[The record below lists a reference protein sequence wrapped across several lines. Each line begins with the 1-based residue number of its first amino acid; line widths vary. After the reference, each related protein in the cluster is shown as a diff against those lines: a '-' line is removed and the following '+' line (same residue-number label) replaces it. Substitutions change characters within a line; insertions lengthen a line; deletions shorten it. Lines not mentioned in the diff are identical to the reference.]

1 MANFGRASKKRL
13 DTCHP
18 DLQKVFNEVIKLV
31 DCSVLCGHRNKE
43 DQNEAV
49 RQGHSKVSWP
59 RGKHNTD
66 PSEAVDVAPYP
77 IDWQDRE
84 RFYFFAGVVLA
95 VSKQLGVNI
104 RWGGDWNSNNNFK
117 DQTFFDLP
125 HFELRK

>member
-1 MANFGRASKKRL
+1 MANFGRASTRRL

-18 DLQKVFNEVIKLV
+18 DLQKVFNEVIKIV
-31 DCSVLCGHRNKE
+31 DCSILCGHRNKE

-49 RQGHSKVSWP
+49 RQGRSKVSWP
-59 RGKHNTD
+59 RGKHNTT

-95 VSKQLGVNI
+95 VARQQGVDI
-104 RWGGDWNSNNNFK
+104 RWGGDWNSNNDFK